1 MCIVLFLKIGFLY
14 FWGIVFLVATTLV
27 GVFKKEV
34 PHNLSVISSA
44 HSNQLDNHSNGSVA
58 YLNQT
63 GNIEGQLSSRNRIA
77 QTNTIDKQISCE
89 STRSRSRTPSGWS
102 RIIEIP
108 PDEELNVTESNKE
121 LSLFDTYRFMLG
133 ICKLKP
139 ILQYIL
145 LLFIAKVSNYIYLYL
160 ILSHEIRGQQIKE
173 FYLVVLISVLCWKK
187 IYLLILSFYVNTPY

>member
-160 ILSHEIRGQQIKE
+160 ILSHEI
-173 FYLVVLISVLCWKK
+173 
-187 IYLLILSFYVNTPY
+187 